1 MAPSKNAV
9 VNNGGVP
16 ARRAGTVNERL
27 AYLFATVHAPDAR
40 PYSSRRLR
48 AASPRWAAACRRSI

>member
-1 MAPSKNAV
+1 MAPSKNTG

-27 AYLFATVHAPDAR
+27 AYLFATAR
-40 PYSSRRLR
+40 AGRAAYSCRRLR